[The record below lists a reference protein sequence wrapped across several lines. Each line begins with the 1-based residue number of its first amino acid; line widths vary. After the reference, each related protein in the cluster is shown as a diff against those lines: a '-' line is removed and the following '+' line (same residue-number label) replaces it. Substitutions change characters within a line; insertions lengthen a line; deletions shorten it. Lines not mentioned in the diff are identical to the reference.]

1 MKNNQALLEAGY
13 SKFSAPAKLNLF
25 LKIINKRKDGYHNLQ
40 SIFQLIDL
48 QDNIFIKIRHEDTQI
63 NINNSSLLIKPEN
76 DLAFKAAQ
84 SILSNR
90 QLGADIFIN
99 KKIPLGAGLGGGSSN
114 AATVIMAINKL
125 AKFNLSKT
133 DLIKSS
139 LKLGADIPFFI
150 NGVNAWV
157 EGIGELLYD
166 IKIPNSTYV
175 VMVPNLSINTK
186 TIFSGFKLTNSPIPL
201 KIASSF
207 NAVKHDF
214 VKNDLEETVIKKYE
228 KMTEL
233 LRWMSCFGNAKMSG
247 TGSSIFVRA
256 KNLKMAESI
265 KKNKPRN
272 ANCFIVKGLSVHPFY
287 STDQL
292 GSRQAG

>member
-1 MKNNQALLEAGY
+1 MKGAHELLKAGY
-13 SKFSAPAKLNLF
+13 TKFLAPAKLNLF

-48 QDNIFIKIRHEDTQI
+48 QDEVFIKIRYEDTQI
-63 NINNSSLLIKPEN
+63 NIKNSSLLIKPEN
-76 DLAFKAAQ
+76 DLAFKAAE
-84 SILSNR
+84 LMLEDR
-90 QLGADIFIN
+90 QLGADIIIN
-99 KKIPLGAGLGGGSSN
+99 KKIPIGAGLGGGSSN

-125 AKFNLSKT
+125 GKFNFSNT
-133 DLIKSS
+133 ELIKSN
-139 LKLGADIPFFI
+139 LQLGADIPFFI
-150 NGVNAWV
+150 NGTNAWV

-166 IKIPNSTYV
+166 IKISNYIYI

-186 TIFSGFKLTNSPIPL
+186 KIFSGFKLTNSSIPL
-201 KIASSF
+201 KIASSYK
-207 NAVKHDF
+207 AVDHDF
-214 VKNDLEETVIKKYE
+214 FKNDLEETVIKKYI
-228 KMTEL
+228 KMADL
-233 LRWMSCFGNAKMSG
+233 LKWMRCFGNAKMSG
-247 TGSSIFVRA
+247 TGSSIFIRA

>member
-84 SILSNR
+84 LILSNR

-186 TIFSGFKLTNSPIPL
+186 TIFSGFKLTNSTIPL

-247 TGSSIFVRA
+247 TGSSIFIRT
-256 KNLKMAESI
+256 KNLNMAKSI
-265 KKNKPRN
+265 KENKPRN
-272 ANCFIVKGLSVHPFY
+272 TDCFIVKGLSVHPFY

>member
-186 TIFSGFKLTNSPIPL
+186 TIFSGFKLTNSSIPL

-247 TGSSIFVRA
+247 TGSSIFIRT
-256 KNLKMAESI
+256 KNLNMAKSI
-265 KKNKPRN
+265 KENKPRN
-272 ANCFIVKGLSVHPFY
+272 TDCFIVKGLSVHPFY

>member
-1 MKNNQALLEAGY
+1 MTSNQELIEAGY

-25 LKIINKRKDGYHNLQ
+25 LKIINKRSDGYHNLQ

-48 QDNIFIKIRHEDTQI
+48 QDEVFIKIRYEDTQI

-76 DLAFKAAQ
+76 DIAFKAAQ
-84 SILSNR
+84 LMLLDH
-90 QLGADIFIN
+90 QLGADIIIN
-99 KKIPLGAGLGGGSSN
+99 KRIPIGAGLGGGSSN

-125 AKFNLSKT
+125 GKFNFT
-133 DLIKSS
+133 NTELIKSS

-150 NGVNAWV
+150 HGKNAWV

-166 IKIPNSTYV
+166 IKISNYIYI

-186 TIFSGFKLTNSPIPL
+186 KIFNGFKLTNTSIPL
-201 KIASSF
+201 KIASSY
-207 NAVKHDF
+207 NAVDHDF
-214 VKNDLEETVIKKYE
+214 VENDLEETVIKKYM
-228 KMTEL
+228 KMARL
-233 LRWMSCFGNAKMSG
+233 LKWLSCFGNAKMSG
-247 TGSSIFVRA
+247 TGSSIFIRT

-272 ANCFIVKGLSVHPFY
+272 TNCFIVKGLSVHPFY
-287 STDQL
+287 SADQL

>member
-1 MKNNQALLEAGY
+1 MKNNQALLKAGY

-76 DLAFKAAQ
+76 DLTFKAAQ

-247 TGSSIFVRA
+247 TGSSIFIRT
-256 KNLKMAESI
+256 KNLNMAKSI
-265 KKNKPRN
+265 KENKPRN
-272 ANCFIVKGLSVHPFY
+272 TDCFIVKGLSVHPFY

-292 GSRQAG
+292 GSRQAR

>member
-1 MKNNQALLEAGY
+1 MKNDKELLAAGY
-13 SKFSAPAKLNLF
+13 VRFSAPAKLNLF
-25 LKIINKRKDGYHNLQ
+25 LKIINKRKNGYHNLQ

-48 QDNIFIKIRHEDTQI
+48 QDEIFIKIRYEDTQI

-84 SILSNR
+84 LMLLGH
-90 QLGADIFIN
+90 QLGADIIIN
-99 KKIPLGAGLGGGSSN
+99 KRIPIGAGLGGGSSN

-125 AKFNLSKT
+125 AKFNFSNT
-133 DLIKSS
+133 ELIHSS

-150 NGVNAWV
+150 HGKNAWV
-157 EGIGELLYD
+157 EGVGELLYD
-166 IKIPNSTYV
+166 IKISNYIYI

-186 TIFSGFKLTNSPIPL
+186 TIFSGFKLTNTSIPL
-201 KIASSF
+201 KIASSY
-207 NAVKHDF
+207 NTVDHDLI
-214 VKNDLEETVIKKYE
+214 KNDLEETVIKKYM
-228 KMTEL
+228 KMAKL
-233 LRWMSCFGNAKMSG
+233 LKWLSCFGNAKMSG
-247 TGSSIFVRA
+247 TGSSIFIRA

-272 ANCFIVKGLSVHPFY
+272 TNCFIVKGLSVHPFY

>member
-186 TIFSGFKLTNSPIPL
+186 TIFSGFKLTNSTIPL

-247 TGSSIFVRA
+247 TGSSIFIRT
-256 KNLKMAESI
+256 KNLNMAKLI
-265 KKNKPRN
+265 KENKPRN
-272 ANCFIVKGLSVHPFY
+272 TDCFIVKGLSVHPFY

>member
-1 MKNNQALLEAGY
+1 MKSTHELLKAGY
-13 SKFSAPAKLNLF
+13 AKFSAPAKLNLF
-25 LKIINKRKDGYHNLQ
+25 LKILNKRKNGYHNLQ

-48 QDNIFIKIRHEDTQI
+48 QDEIFIKIRHEDTEI
-63 NINNSSLLIKPEN
+63 NIKNSSLQIKPKD

-84 SILSNR
+84 LMLLNQ
-90 QLGADIFIN
+90 QLGADIIIN
-99 KKIPLGAGLGGGSSN
+99 KKIPIGAGLGGGSSN
-114 AATVIMAINKL
+114 AATVMMAINKL
-125 AKFNLSKT
+125 CKFNFSNTK
-133 DLIKSS
+133 LIESS

-150 NGVNAWV
+150 NGKNAWV
-157 EGIGELLYD
+157 EGIGELLHD
-166 IKIPNSTYV
+166 IKISNYIYI

-186 TIFSGFKLTNSPIPL
+186 EIFSCFKLTKTTIPL
-201 KIASSF
+201 KISSSF
-207 NAVKHDF
+207 NAVDHDF
-214 VKNDLEETVIKKYE
+214 VENDLEETVIKKYL
-228 KMTEL
+228 KMAEL
-233 LRWMSCFGNAKMSG
+233 LQWLSSFGNAKMSG

>member
-1 MKNNQALLEAGY
+1 MKNNNELLKAGY
-13 SKFSAPAKLNLF
+13 VRFTAPAKLNLF
-25 LKIINKRKDGYHNLQ
+25 LKIINKRKNGYHNLQ

-48 QDNIFIKIRHEDTQI
+48 EDEIFIKIRYEDTQI
-63 NINNSSLLIKPEN
+63 NISNSSLLIKPEN

-84 SILSNR
+84 LMLLD
-90 QLGADIFIN
+90 QKLGADIIIN
-99 KKIPLGAGLGGGSSN
+99 KRIPIGAGLGGGSSN

-125 AKFNLSKT
+125 AKFNFSNTELV
-133 DLIKSS
+133 KSS
-139 LKLGADIPFFI
+139 LRLGADIPFFI
-150 NGVNAWV
+150 HGKNAWV
-157 EGIGELLYD
+157 EGVGELLYD
-166 IKIPNSTYV
+166 IKISNYIYI

-186 TIFSGFKLTNSPIPL
+186 TIFNGFKLTNNTIPL
-201 KIASSF
+201 KIASSY
-207 NAVKHDF
+207 NAVDHDF
-214 VKNDLEETVIKKYE
+214 IKNDLEETVVKKYV
-228 KMTEL
+228 KMAKL
-233 LRWMSCFGNAKMSG
+233 LKWLSCFGNAKMSG
-247 TGSSIFVRA
+247 TGSSIFIRA

>member
-84 SILSNR
+84 LILSNR

-186 TIFSGFKLTNSPIPL
+186 TIFSGFKLTNSTIPL

-214 VKNDLEETVIKKYE
+214 VKNDLEETVIKKYK

-247 TGSSIFVRA
+247 TGSSIFIRT
-256 KNLKMAESI
+256 KNLNMAKSI
-265 KKNKPRN
+265 KENKPRN
-272 ANCFIVKGLSVHPFY
+272 TDCFIVKGLSVHPFY

>member
-1 MKNNQALLEAGY
+1 MKNNQALLKAGY

-186 TIFSGFKLTNSPIPL
+186 TIFSGFKLTNSTIPL

-247 TGSSIFVRA
+247 TGSSIFIRT
-256 KNLKMAESI
+256 KNLNMAKSI
-265 KKNKPRN
+265 KENKPRN
-272 ANCFIVKGLSVHPFY
+272 TDCFIVKGLSVHPFY

>member
-84 SILSNR
+84 LILSNR

-247 TGSSIFVRA
+247 TGSSIFIRT
-256 KNLKMAESI
+256 KNLNMAKSI
-265 KKNKPRN
+265 KENKPRN
-272 ANCFIVKGLSVHPFY
+272 TDCFIVKGLSVHPFY

>member
-13 SKFSAPAKLNLF
+13 LKFSAPAKLNLF

-139 LKLGADIPFFI
+139 HKLGADIPFFI

-186 TIFSGFKLTNSPIPL
+186 TIFSGFKLTNSTIPL

-247 TGSSIFVRA
+247 TGSSIFIRT
-256 KNLKMAESI
+256 KNLNMAKSI
-265 KKNKPRN
+265 KENKPRN
-272 ANCFIVKGLSVHPFY
+272 TDCFIVKGLSVHPFY